1 MVEPYSLLEELKIE
15 EELVGVYLSRHPLDN
30 QKFLYELMRPTPII
44 EVQKAKDNIK
54 RLDFKILGIVTAD
67 REFMGQNGN
76 PYGKITL
83 MDYSG
88 SSEFWFF
95 RNDFMKHKS
104 FLSKDYVLIMHG
116 SIEPDREGTR
126 ARTIYKKIMLA
137 TELVPEK
144 VVRSVSVTLRP
155 EELFNGKQ
163 QALLNVMTEYPGDSY
178 LMFNFQ
184 DPDEDMG
191 VTLVSENRIT
201 YSQEVKQ
208 ILTEMSVEHHADLK
222 IS

>member
-1 MVEPYSLLEELKIE
+1 M
-15 EELVGVYLSRHPLDN
+15 
-30 QKFLYELMRPTPII
+30 
-44 EVQKAKDNIK
+44 
-54 RLDFKILGIVTAD
+54 
-67 REFMGQNGN
+67 
-76 PYGKITL
+76 
-83 MDYSG
+83 
-88 SSEFWFF
+88 
-95 RNDFMKHKS
+95 
-104 FLSKDYVLIMHG
+104 
-116 SIEPDREGTR
+116 
-126 ARTIYKKIMLA
+126 
-137 TELVPEK
+137 
-144 VVRSVSVTLRP
+144 SVTMKP

-163 QALLNVMTEYPGDSY
+163 QALLSVMTEYPGDSY